1 MDDNALDLKR
11 VCIGFFGFIR
21 NPLNETDFN
30 RFRQLLP
37 ENCVIDIII
46 SCPNKINEYDDHII
60 NLDTINKLH
69 SAFNSCNVNIDL
81 YEYDPVVFIKRVREL
96 GLPDYTSFP
105 IYRIFSQHFSISRLC
120 KNILKYSKHYDTI
133 ILTRMDILPGVSSL
147 GNLLEP
153 HENVM
158 YLWRRYPY
166 TSDIYA
172 EDRIIISSIDG
183 VRTLSDLYDSG
194 PKNVFIYED
203 LCPENILGKYLS
215 SFNNL
220 VILPQEGVKLELSP
234 SMNVKYSKFSKDYL
248 EGLLKNIV

>member
-1 MDDNALDLKR
+1 
-11 VCIGFFGFIR
+11 
-21 NPLNETDFN
+21 
-30 RFRQLLP
+30 
-37 ENCVIDIII
+37 
-46 SCPNKINEYDDHII
+46 
-60 NLDTINKLH
+60 
-69 SAFNSCNVNIDL
+69 
-81 YEYDPVVFIKRVREL
+81 
-96 GLPDYTSFP
+96 
-105 IYRIFSQHFSISRLC
+105 
-120 KNILKYSKHYDTI
+120 
-133 ILTRMDILPGVSSL
+133 MDILPGVSSL